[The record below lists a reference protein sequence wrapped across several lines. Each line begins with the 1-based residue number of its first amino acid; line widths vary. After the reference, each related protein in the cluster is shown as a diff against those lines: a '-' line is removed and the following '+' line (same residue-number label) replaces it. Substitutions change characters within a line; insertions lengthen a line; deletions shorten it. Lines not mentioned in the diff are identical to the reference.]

1 MPLTIEFSEG
11 EGNLIE
17 GLIVDAVDPNI
28 VFDLKFDYRNNICE
42 IICDLF

>member
-17 GLIVDAVDPNI
+17 GMIVDAVDPNI
-28 VFDLKFDYRNNICE
+28 VLDLKFDYRNNICE